1 MNAERV
7 VSMLWLIVGGAVMH
21 TSYGLGLG
29 SGGEPGSGFLPI
41 IAGGFI
47 CAMSIIIYLQTYTNK
62 EMAKS
67 RFADHWRGTH
77 WSRTIILVLLTLAFV
92 WLIEILGYFV
102 TSILLLVV
110 IMRFLEKLD
119 WFKSIVIPIITV
131 ILTYLLFTSL
141 LDTNM
146 PRGMLGL
153 W

>member
-7 VSMLWLIVGGAVMH
+7 VSVLWLLVGGAVMH

-47 CAMSIIIYLQTYTNK
+47 CAMAIAVYIQTYTDK

-77 WSRTIILVLLTLAFV
+77 WARTIILVLLTLAFV

-110 IMRFLEKLD
+110 IMKFLEKLN

-131 ILTYLLFTSL
+131 TLTYLLFSSM

-146 PRGMLGL
+146 PRGVIGL

>member
-1 MNAERV
+1 
-7 VSMLWLIVGGAVMH
+7 
-21 TSYGLGLG
+21 
-29 SGGEPGSGFLPI
+29 
-41 IAGGFI
+41 
-47 CAMSIIIYLQTYTNK
+47 MS
-62 EMAKS
+62 KS

-92 WLIEILGYFV
+92 WLIEILGFFV
-102 TSILLLVV
+102 TSILLLVI
-110 IMRFLEKLD
+110 IMKFLEKLD

-131 ILTYLLFTSL
+131 ILTYLLFTSM